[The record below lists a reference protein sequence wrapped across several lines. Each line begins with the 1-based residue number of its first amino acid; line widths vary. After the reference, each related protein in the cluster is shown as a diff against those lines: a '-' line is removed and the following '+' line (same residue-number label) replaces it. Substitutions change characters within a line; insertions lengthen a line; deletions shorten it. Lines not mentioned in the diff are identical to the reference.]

1 MHIQSTLST
10 SNIIQELFS
19 SFTARWASNGSDAY
33 SSHTWTSFNHNA
45 VLDMEIEFFHERFA
59 DKDPKLL
66 IDHIERMAS
75 GGTLFF
81 PTTLSLVYDKL
92 FEKAF

>member
-1 MHIQSTLST
+1 
-10 SNIIQELFS
+10 
-19 SFTARWASNGSDAY
+19 
-33 SSHTWTSFNHNA
+33 
-45 VLDMEIEFFHERFA
+45 MEIQFFHEMITRR
-59 DKDPKLL
+59 DQKML

-75 GGTLFF
+75 GGTPFF

>member
-1 MHIQSTLST
+1 MALS
-10 SNIIQELFS
+10 
-19 SFTARWASNGSDAY
+19 AH
-33 SSHTWTSFNHNA
+33 SSHAWISFSHKA
-45 VLDMEIEFFHERFA
+45 VLDMEIQFFHEMITE
-59 DKDPKLL
+59 KDPKLL

-75 GGTLFF
+75 GGTPFF